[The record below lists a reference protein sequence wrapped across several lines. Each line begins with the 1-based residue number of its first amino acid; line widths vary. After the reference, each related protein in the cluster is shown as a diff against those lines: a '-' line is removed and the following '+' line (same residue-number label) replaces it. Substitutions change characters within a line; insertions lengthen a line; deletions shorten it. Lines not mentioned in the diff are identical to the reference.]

1 MYKNILF
8 FSNFS
13 RMRWNE
19 YDGDR
24 YQSLWEHNKR
34 DIKHTF
40 FGTIANGK
48 DLREVLFQPVTASF
62 SMLVAGAF
70 AQLLVP
76 YSIFMLCM
84 GEAGFAGRTLIN
96 YFEITTVAL
105 AMPFIALLS
114 TVGRC
119 IATVKCLVEDQ
130 YNLAEMVED
139 KEVKPNKIYLDCAE
153 VNYTV
158 RDENNNQF
166 IRKYYKFQYKMRGL
180 NDELC
185 QGSFTFRDLERAP
198 DNDDFNGK
206 LSSLTLYKYDILDLI
221 KRVHKDKF
229 EEMEDENLIRISI

>member
-19 YDGDR
+19 YDSNR
-24 YQSLWEHNKR
+24 YQSLWEHNKQ

-40 FGTIANGK
+40 FGTIANTK

-76 YSIFMLCM
+76 YSIFIFCM
-84 GEAGFAGRTLIN
+84 GDAGFAGSTLIN
-96 YFEITTVAL
+96 YLEITTVAL

-139 KEVKPNKIYLDCAE
+139 KDVKPNTIYLSCTE
-153 VNYTV
+153 GNYTV
-158 RDENNNQF
+158 RDENNNQI
-166 IRKYYKFQYKMRGL
+166 IRKYYKFQYKVRGL

-185 QGSFTFRDLERAP
+185 QGIFTFSDLVRAP
-198 DNDDFNGK
+198 EEDDFNGK

-229 EEMEDENLIRISI
+229 EEREDENLSRLSV

>member
-19 YDGDR
+19 YDGNR
-24 YQSLWEHNKR
+24 YQSLWEHNKQ

-40 FGTIANGK
+40 FGTIANTK

-76 YSIFMLCM
+76 YSMFILCM
-84 GEAGFAGRTLIN
+84 GETGFAGRTLIN
-96 YFEITTVAL
+96 YLEITTVAL

-119 IATVKCLVEDQ
+119 IATVKCLVED
-130 YNLAEMVED
+130 
-139 KEVKPNKIYLDCAE
+139 KEVKPNTIYLSCTE
-153 VNYTV
+153 GNYTV
-158 RDENNNQF
+158 RDEDNNQI
-166 IRKYYKFQYKMRGL
+166 IRKYYKFQYKVRGL

-185 QGSFTFRDLERAP
+185 QGIFTFSDLERAP
-198 DNDDFNGK
+198 EEDDFNEK

-229 EEMEDENLIRISI
+229 EEKEDENLSRLSI